1 GHANWR
7 WGFFVYAEC
16 SAAACGRMLVTM
28 ARLYRSN
35 DSRLFLG
42 VCGGLAERYGWDPTW
57 VRLAFVL
64 GVFLGGP
71 GILLYAIMAL
81 VVPRNPALS
90 AQSYAA
96 ISGR

>member
-1 GHANWR
+1 
-7 WGFFVYAEC
+7 
-16 SAAACGRMLVTM
+16 M

-35 DSRLFLG
+35 DSRILLG
-42 VCGGLAERYGWDPTW
+42 VCGGIAERYGWDPTW
-57 VRLAFVL
+57 VRLAFIL

-81 VVPRNPALS
+81 VVPRNPALG
-90 AQSYAA
+90 AQSYTA

>member
-1 GHANWR
+1 
-7 WGFFVYAEC
+7 
-16 SAAACGRMLVTM
+16 M

-35 DSRLFLG
+35 DSRILLG
-42 VCGGLAERYGWDPTW
+42 VCGGIAERYGWDPTW
-57 VRLAFVL
+57 VRLAFIL

-81 VVPRNPALS
+81 VVPRNPALGT
-90 AQSYAA
+90 QSYTA